1 MAFSASRD
9 AKTTSACPNCADK
22 LHITRTCHEVFM
34 RCPSCKAE
42 FPLQKYIK
50 QADDAMESFLENV
63 YCNRI

>member
-9 AKTTSACPNCADK
+9 ARTTIACPNCPDK
-22 LHITRTCHEVFM
+22 LHIVRTCHEVFM
-34 RCPSCKAE
+34 RCPSCGAE
-42 FPLQKYIK
+42 FPLQEYIR